1 MSDRRGASHFW
12 KGIARGFGGALLFSL
27 PLYMTMEMWWLGFY
41 MSPLRLAAL
50 LLFGLPLLVGL
61 ASVSGIEK
69 SHGFTEALLGGTT
82 AYGIGLVSSA
92 LLLGV
97 LGLIGATD
105 PLSDV
110 AGKIGVQALPAGIG
124 ASLARSQL
132 GDTGSQG
139 KAQEQDGPGSSRKPQ
154 KHGGSYVAE
163 LFLMLAGAIYVAFNV
178 APTQEMNLLSYIARP
193 VHVLATVVL
202 TLVIMHAFVY
212 AMDFRGAPYGGADT
226 RWWSQLLRF
235 TVPAYVV
242 ALGASAVLLWVFGRL
257 ESSTLEWVVL
267 RSVVLGLPA
276 GLGAA
281 AARLVV

>member
-1 MSDRRGASHFW
+1 MSGGRDASHYW

-50 LLFGLPLLVGL
+50 LLFGMPLLVGL
-61 ASVSGIEK
+61 ASISGIQQ
-69 SHGFTEALLGGTT
+69 SNGFREALLGGLT

-92 LLLGV
+92 VLLTVIGV
-97 LGLIGATD
+97 IGGTD

-110 AGKIGVQALPAGIG
+110 AGRIGVQALPAGIG

-132 GDTGSQG
+132 GDTGSQARQ
-139 KAQEQDGPGSSRKPQ
+139 KEQRSSGEPQ
-154 KHGGSYVAE
+154 IHGGAYTAE
-163 LFLMLAGAIYVAFNV
+163 LFLMLAGSIYVAFNV

-193 VHVLATVVL
+193 VHVLATAVL
-202 TLVIMHAFVY
+202 TIVVMHAFVY
-212 AMDFRGAPYGGADT
+212 AMEFRGAPYGGSDT
-226 RWWSQLLRF
+226 RWWSLLLRY
-235 TVPAYVV
+235 TVPGYVI
-242 ALGASAVLLWVFGRL
+242 ALVTSGVLLWVFGRM
-257 ESSTLEWVVL
+257 ENSVLEWVVL